1 MWIAKQ
7 WQNLGKHWRR
17 SKADESRGICKDIY
31 QRGNPGRAFCKKCLT
46 ERATRNLCVALFE
59 EKSDRL
65 LKKMEQSTSG
75 QKPKSLREFMQQQ
88 ENFGKLDRQQEKLSK
103 NFDSLEW

>member
-1 MWIAKQ
+1 MGRQ
-7 WQNLGKHWRR
+7 DSGKIHEGGV
-17 SKADESRGICKDIY
+17 SLKAEEFVKTFTKEEILD
-31 QRGNPGRAFCKKCLT
+31 ALFCKKCLN

-88 ENFGKLDRQQEKLSK
+88 ENFEKLDRQQEKLSK
-103 NFDSLEW
+103 NFDSREW

>member
-1 MWIAKQ
+1 MS
-7 WQNLGKHWRR
+7 L
-17 SKADESRGICKDIY
+17 KAEEFVKTFTKEEILD
-31 QRGNPGRAFCKKCLT
+31 ALFCKKCLN

-88 ENFGKLDRQQEKLSK
+88 ENFEKLDRQQEKSRRR
-103 NFDSLEW
+103 SRGMEI

>member
-1 MWIAKQ
+1 M
-7 WQNLGKHWRR
+7 
-17 SKADESRGICKDIY
+17 KAEEFVKTFTKEEILDALFHKSRMS
-31 QRGNPGRAFCKKCLT
+31 
-46 ERATRNLCVALFE
+46 ERAARNLCAALFE

-65 LKKMEQSTSG
+65 LNEMEQSTSR

-88 ENFGKLDRQQEKLSK
+88 EKLDRQQEKLSK

>member
-1 MWIAKQ
+1 M
-7 WQNLGKHWRR
+7 
-17 SKADESRGICKDIY
+17 KAEEFVKTFTKEEILD
-31 QRGNPGRAFCKKCLT
+31 ALFCKKCLT

-88 ENFGKLDRQQEKLSK
+88 ENFEKLDRQQEKLRK